1 MQQAF
6 HLWFS
11 IISKENFQ
19 TRRNKYFHL
28 AISLITPT
36 LFVILS
42 QRTVNLN
49 SDVTYFTLTA
59 SHSLNV
65 FPTSFS
71 QTREEKKNWGLRIE
85 KEPRSRSRSSRS
97 RSSRSRKAN
106 GVWNNAVTLRSPLYN
121 STPLEG
127 VSNSNRAFSTT
138 LCHHLFSSPFWYLR
152 QNCKRQRLNL
162 NYCHFW
168 VLIGGKRM
176 YVSFPL
182 FQCHSLPF
190 STDLNRDVTPQN
202 SAPRLLSVFLQEKVF
217 RGQP

>member
-1 MQQAF
+1 MQQTF

-42 QRTVNLN
+42 QTTVNLN
-49 SDVTYFTLTA
+49 SDVTYFTLTV
-59 SHSLNV
+59 SNSLNV

-85 KEPRSRSRSSRS
+85 KEPRSKS

-138 LCHHLFSSPFWYLR
+138 LCHHLFSFPI
-152 QNCKRQRLNL
+152 
-162 NYCHFW
+162 
-168 VLIGGKRM
+168 LIFTTKLQKATLK
-176 YVSFPL
+176 SEL
-182 FQCHSLPF
+182 LPF
-190 STDLNRDVTPQN
+190 LGIDWREKDVC
-202 SAPRLLSVFLQEKVF
+202 LLPPFSMPFPPIFYGLKSW
-217 RGQP
+217 RHTTK

>member
-1 MQQAF
+1 MKYSPSLRKRNISISYSFMQQAF

-65 FPTSFS
+65 FPHIFLSN
-71 QTREEKKNWGLRIE
+71 QGGKKKKYSGLRIE
-85 KEPRSRSRSSRS
+85 KEPRSRS

-168 VLIGGKRM
+168 VLIGG
-176 YVSFPL
+176 
-182 FQCHSLPF
+182 
-190 STDLNRDVTPQN
+190 
-202 SAPRLLSVFLQEKVF
+202 
-217 RGQP
+217 